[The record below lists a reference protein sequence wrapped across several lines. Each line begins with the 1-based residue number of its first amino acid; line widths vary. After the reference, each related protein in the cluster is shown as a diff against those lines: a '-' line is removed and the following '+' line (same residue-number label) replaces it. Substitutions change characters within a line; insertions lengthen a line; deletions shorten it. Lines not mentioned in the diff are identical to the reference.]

1 MLGTKVNV
9 HSIALSLKS
18 IAQTPKQW

>member
-18 IAQTPKQW
+18 IAQTPKQ